1 MTADAPALDDFL
13 DRVQADR
20 AARNQGGPSLEGAEA
35 VVCAALALLFPPFC
49 SRGAGGGAVRVEA
62 ERFRDLVR
70 DLVAPVAPVAP
81 DRAEALADATL
92 GALPALHA
100 ALVED
105 AQATAAGDPAAE
117 SVDEVVLA
125 YPGFYAVAAYRLAH
139 TLYRER
145 VPLVPRLL
153 TEYAHRE
160 TGVDIHPGAQIGRR
174 FAVDHG
180 TGVVIGE
187 TAVVGDDVR
196 VFQGVTLGA
205 LTVDKGLANAKRH
218 PTVED
223 GVVLYANATV
233 LGGQTVVGA
242 GSVVGGNV
250 WLTRSVPPGSVVT
263 HVAQLRTRDGRT
275 EPVIE
280 YHI

>member
-1 MTADAPALDDFL
+1 MPTDVRTRLDAFL
-13 DRVQADR
+13 DAAEAAR
-20 AARNQGGPSLEGAEA
+20 AAYGPRAPSMAGAEA
-35 VVCAALALLFPPFC
+35 VVGAALALLFPAFC
-49 SRGAGGGAVRVEA
+49 GGAGGGAVRAEA
-62 ERFRDLVR
+62 ERFERLVR
-70 DLVAPVAPVAP
+70 ALLAPVVP
-81 DRAEALADATL
+81 DRAGRLAEATL

-100 ALVED
+100 VLLDDVE
-105 AQATAAGDPAAE
+105 ATWAGDPAAA

-125 YPGFYAVAAYRLAH
+125 YPGFYATAAYRLAH

-153 TEYAHRE
+153 TEVAHRE
-160 TGVDIHPGAQIGRR
+160 TGVDVHPGARIGRR
-174 FAVDHG
+174 FTIDHG
-180 TGVVIGE
+180 TGVVVGE

-205 LTVDKGLANAKRH
+205 LSVDKGLARVKRH
-218 PTVED
+218 PTIED

-233 LGGQTVVGA
+233 LGGDTVVGA

-263 HVAQLRTRDGRT
+263 HVAQLKTRDGHT
-275 EPVIE
+275 EPLIE